1 MKQDELNE
9 KLKMT
14 FKQDDPLDL
23 LKKYFHDKQNSKT
36 VNDIKKNGLN
46 ANYLIAKYE
55 KMRKTG

>member
-1 MKQDELNE
+1 
-9 KLKMT
+9 MT